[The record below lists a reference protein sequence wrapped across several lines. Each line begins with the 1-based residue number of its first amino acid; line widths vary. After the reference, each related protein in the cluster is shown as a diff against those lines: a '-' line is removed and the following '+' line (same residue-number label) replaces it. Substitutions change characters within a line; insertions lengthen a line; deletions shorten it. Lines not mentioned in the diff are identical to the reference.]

1 MAEQSSNQDRSEQP
15 TPQRLEKAH
24 REGQVARSQELSGAL
39 ILLAG
44 TGALATAGGGAIGMH
59 LIDVMI
65 EQRQWM
71 ALGPL
76 DQATAVVILRSVVQ
90 QTVTALLPFMLSLV
104 AIALLVNLIQ
114 ARGVF
119 SMVPVTPKLSRVSPL
134 SGFRRVFSPQAPF
147 ALVKSVAKLTFLVA
161 VTYNVMRGAW
171 PDIVGLSRFE
181 SGDVLLMLRKLGTK
195 LAFVTGVT
203 FLGIA
208 AFDYLF
214 QTRQHIRGLKMTKQD
229 VLREHKETEGDPI
242 IKSRIRALARSLS
255 RQRMLADV
263 AKADVVVTN
272 PTHVAVA
279 LKYDPGVAAAPMVL
293 AMGQRK
299 LAERIKEA
307 ALAARVPLL
316 ENRPLAQALIATAKV
331 GQQVPPALYTV
342 VAEVIAF
349 VFRQRQRRPEG
360 LTASS
365 GGNG

>member
-1 MAEQSSNQDRSEQP
+1 MAEQSSSQDRSEQP
-15 TPQRLEKAH
+15 TQQRLDKAH
-24 REGQVARSQELSGAL
+24 REGQVGRSQELSGAV

-44 TGALATAGGGAIGMH
+44 AAALATAGGGAIGRH
-59 LIDVMI
+59 LVELMV
-65 EQRQWM
+65 EQTRWM
-71 ALGPL
+71 SLARL
-76 DQATAVVILRSVVQ
+76 DQATAAVILRSAGQ
-90 QTVTALLPFMLSLV
+90 QTIAALLPFMLSLV
-104 AIALLVNLIQ
+104 AIALMVNLIQ

-134 SGFRRVFSPQAPF
+134 KGFGRVFSRQAPF
-147 ALVKSVAKLTFLVA
+147 ALLKSVAKLTFLVA
-161 VTYNVMRGAW
+161 VTYSVMRDAW
-171 PDIVGLSRFE
+171 PEIMALSQLQSPDILL
-181 SGDVLLMLRKLGTK
+181 VLKR
-195 LAFVTGVT
+195 LALKVAFMTGIS

-208 AFDYLF
+208 ALDYLF

-229 VLREHKETEGDPI
+229 VLQEHKETEGDPL

-263 AKADVVVTN
+263 GKADVVVTN
-272 PTHVAVA
+272 PTHIAVA
-279 LKYDPGVAAAPMVL
+279 LKYDPGIAAAPMVL

-307 ALAARVPLL
+307 AIAARVPLL

-349 VFRQRQRRPEG
+349 VFRQRQRLPEW
-360 LTASS
+360 LTAPS
-365 GGNG
+365 GGNR